1 MTASQKGPQ
10 IIIMMIIII
19 IIIITTT
26 VFKVIS
32 S

>member
-19 IIIITTT
+19 IITTT